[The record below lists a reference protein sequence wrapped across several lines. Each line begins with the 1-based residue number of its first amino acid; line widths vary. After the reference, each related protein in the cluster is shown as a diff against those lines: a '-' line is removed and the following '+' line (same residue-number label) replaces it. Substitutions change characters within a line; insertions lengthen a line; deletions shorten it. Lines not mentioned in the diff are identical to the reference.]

1 LHLSATDPLP
11 VALAFQHV
19 ESFFLN
25 TMNVEASGKP
35 GWQRPV
41 EHRRVLGI
49 FSGYEERQRLAG
61 QCDSFGFARHSNN
74 SFWAHMVRTIIP
86 PSAKVLNL
94 FRNYCEIFPKGAYL
108 GRKKP

>member
-1 LHLSATDPLP
+1 LVTDLP

-25 TMNVEASGKP
+25 TMNVEASGKA
-35 GWQRPV
+35 GWQRPF
-41 EHRRVLGI
+41 EHRSVLGI

-74 SFWAHMVRTIIP
+74 SFWAHNGPHHYPAVRESLEFVPKLLRNI
-86 PSAKVLNL
+86 SEGRVL
-94 FRNYCEIFPKGAYL
+94 RP
-108 GRKKP
+108 